1 VYVKYHFW
9 QHDKGTLRIVKHW
22 HSPTMSSTMSS
33 SHVDIEVPAS
43 NGASKRHDAA
53 RSAMADTDEE
63 TEAKPQ
69 KQRTT
74 GITSMGLKV
83 LILLAVQNSS
93 KNLLMRF
100 VMKEKPQ
107 FLTSAAVI
115 GSGTLLQF
123 MLCI

>member
-1 VYVKYHFW
+1 
-9 QHDKGTLRIVKHW
+9 
-22 HSPTMSSTMSS
+22 MSS

-43 NGASKRHDAA
+43 NVASKSHNA
-53 RSAMADTDEE
+53 E
-63 TEAKPQ
+63 PQ
-69 KQRTT
+69 KERTT
-74 GITSMGLKV
+74 GISAMGLKV

-100 VMKEKPQ
+100 VMKEKPK